1 MNGLAAS
8 GFSQILSP
16 LMNMSSGIKNVGKK
30 ENSEHPTLTTTS
42 SDMED
47 DSDTGLSFCD
57 VVNHGDSDEEEVF
70 IEFDSK

>member
-1 MNGLAAS
+1 M
-8 GFSQILSP
+8 SP
-16 LMNMSSGIKNVGKK
+16 NLDWDKVSPRN
-30 ENSEHPTLTTTS
+30 TTS